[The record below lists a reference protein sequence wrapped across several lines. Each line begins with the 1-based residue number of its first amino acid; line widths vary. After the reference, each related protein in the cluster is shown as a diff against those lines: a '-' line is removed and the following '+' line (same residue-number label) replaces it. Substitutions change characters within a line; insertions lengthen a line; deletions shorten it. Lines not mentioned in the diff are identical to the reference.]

1 MPDTDHFA
9 DISYSKDGGRNWLN
23 KKRRSIGKVGQYEQR
38 VKLVRMGRGRQWM
51 FKIAVSSPRKR
62 DLLGGVLTVEPM
74 DD

>member
-1 MPDTDHFA
+1 MNDTDHFVEV
-9 DISYSKDGGRNWLN
+9 SYSKDGGHNWSN

-51 FKIAVSSPRKR
+51 FKITVSSPRKR